1 MKIKTLLIAAVMFL
15 GISVAAFAQAQYAV
29 SASPV
34 TTGVNTGVTE
44 KVGDIG
50 FNTLDA
56 SGYTV
61 TGTIAVDFGRKIT
74 APIADPGGIRIVYFN
89 PDPAPLPAPIFGL
102 SFDSV
107 VNPTKVIISVKPAA
121 GLTPAQTARLYSFRL
136 TGVRVDVSGNTDVS
150 VKVDASITATSNMI
164 VNGQATATVL
174 VGTAPA
180 FYSLTNNT
188 VVFDVLG
195 AQVSTSNV
203 ATLDLLERFAYAMH
217 VTPVSD
223 ATQNDSQTI
232 CFALDGDIP
241 TGITLTFGAA
251 STVVTVPGATSV
263 PAGAWTRLGTGVIT
277 AATTP
282 KRVCYDLAIDTDIA
296 AIEHVYVPVTVT
308 AQSALVRGSVYPTSG
323 APLYALATLAPFS
336 TELATG
342 GSIPR
347 YNPAYP
353 KDWVKS
359 NMPIFDISGSDATV
373 LMIPYAVSELGY
385 DTGIT
390 IANTAADPGAAA
402 GITSPLPQT
411 GPITF
416 YLYPNNGAMISI
428 SSTEIGK
435 EFAWGTDGKV
445 PPGKSYIL
453 LLSELLAAAG
463 YDDVF
468 SGYIIAYCNFTHAHG
483 QYFVS
488 DFDSFSNGALMLVM
502 NPERATLAMES
513 LGQ

>member
-50 FNTLDA
+50 FNTIDA

-61 TGTIAVDFGRKIT
+61 TGTITVDYGRKIT
-74 APIADPGGIRIVYFN
+74 APIAANGIQIAYFQNPGDTGVQ
-89 PDPAPLPAPIFGL
+89 PQFGL
-102 SFDSV
+102 SFDSA
-107 VNPTKVIISVKPAA
+107 VNPTKVIISVKPGVGA
-121 GLTPAQTARLYSFRL
+121 TPATTARLYSFRL

-150 VKVDASITATSNMI
+150 VKVDAVVTATTNMI

-195 AQVSTSNV
+195 AQVSASNV
-203 ATLDLLERFAYAMH
+203 ATLDLMERFAYAMH
-217 VTPVSD
+217 VTPTSD
-223 ATQNDSQTI
+223 STQNDSQTI
-232 CFALDGDIP
+232 CFALDGDLP

-251 STVVTVPGATSV
+251 STVVTVTGATSA
-263 PAGAWTRLGTGVIT
+263 PAGAWTRVGTGVIT
-277 AATTP
+277 AATP
-282 KRVCYDLAIDTDIA
+282 VKRVCYDLAIDTDIA
-296 AIEHVYVPVTVT
+296 TVEHVYVPVTVT
-308 AQSALVRGSVYPTSG
+308 AQAASVRGSVYPTSG
-323 APLYALATLAPFS
+323 APLYALAALAPFS
-336 TELATG
+336 TETGTAT
-342 GSIPR
+342 SIPR

-359 NMPIFDISGSDATV
+359 NKMIFDIAGSDSTV
-373 LMIPYAVSELGY
+373 LMMPYAVYELGY

-390 IANTAADPGAAA
+390 IANTAKDPGAAA

-416 YLYPNNGAMISI
+416 YLYPNNGDMFSI
-428 SSTEIGK
+428 TSTEIGK

-463 YDDVF
+463 YDDAF

-488 DFDSFSNGALMLVM
+488 DFGSFANGALMLVM
-502 NPERATLAMES
+502 DPERATLAMES